1 MDIHASL
8 TRWDYGVIGIYVLL
22 LLGIGFYISYRRS
35 HSEDLFLAGRTLGWA
50 NIGLSMWGT
59 NVNPSMMI
67 ASAALAYTQG
77 VVGGNFSW
85 YAFPFLML
93 LAMVFIPHYLNNQVS
108 TMPEFMQRRYSETTR
123 NLLSYYVIFTILISW
138 LGGTLYAGGLLI
150 SQVMG
155 WPLWL
160 SVVTL
165 VAIATSFTMAG
176 GLAAVVYTDSFQM
189 IMLIGSATA
198 LVIFGL
204 AHLGGVSRL
213 IDSVPA
219 HFWRLFLPADNKLYP
234 WYAIILGYPILGI
247 WFWCTDQT
255 IVQRALGAR
264 DIGQSQL
271 GIYFAGWL
279 KILDVPLFILP
290 GIICFALHPGLD
302 DPNQAY
308 LTLVV
313 NHLPVGMVGLI
324 VATLMAALISTVDSA
339 LNSLSTVVTLDI
351 YLRKYRPQATTTETI
366 WLGRLVT
373 LAAALLAIFLAL
385 AIGSIRGI
393 DLFSLLQSVIGFIA
407 PPMAAVFLIGVLWN
421 RATARAA
428 NVTLIFGSLLS
439 IGVGVA
445 YLSHFPSADFWPHF
459 LMLSFYLFAALCGLM
474 LLISVMDKPVEEKK
488 SLPSVV
494 TSYPDH
500 SYSNRTIWRLWLIL
514 AAIMVGLYALFN

>member
-1 MDIHASL
+1 
-8 TRWDYGVIGIYVLL
+8 
-22 LLGIGFYISYRRS
+22 
-35 HSEDLFLAGRTLGWA
+35 
-50 NIGLSMWGT
+50 
-59 NVNPSMMI
+59 
-67 ASAALAYTQG
+67 
-77 VVGGNFSW
+77 
-85 YAFPFLML
+85 ML
-93 LAMVFIPHYLNNQVS
+93 LAMVFIPHYLNTQIS
-108 TMPEFMQRRYSETTR
+108 TMPEFLQRRYDQTTR

-165 VAIATSFTMAG
+165 VVIATSFTMAG

-189 IMLIGSATA
+189 IMLIGSSTA
-198 LVIFGL
+198 LLIVGL
-204 AHLGGVSRL
+204 AQVGGISAL
-213 IDSVPA
+213 IQSVPA
-219 HFWRLFLPADNKLYP
+219 HFWHLFLPADHDLYP

-264 DIGQSQL
+264 NIQQSQL

-279 KILDVPLFILP
+279 KILDLPLFILP
-290 GIICFALHPGLD
+290 GIICLALHPGLD

-313 NHLPVGMVGLI
+313 EHLPVGMVGLI
-324 VATLMAALISTVDSA
+324 VATLMAALISTIDSA

-351 YLRKYRPQATTTETI
+351 YIKKYRPQATPAETI

-373 LAAALLAIFLAL
+373 LAAAILAIFLAL

-393 DLFSLLQSVIGFIA
+393 DLFSLLQSIIGFIA
-407 PPMAAVFLIGVLWN
+407 PPMAAVFLIGVVWD
-421 RATARAA
+421 RATAKAA
-428 NVTLIFGSLLS
+428 NITLIIGSVLS
-439 IGVGVA
+439 IGVGIA

-459 LMLSFYLFAALCGLM
+459 LMLSFYLFVALCGLM
-474 LLISVMDKPVEEKK
+474 VLVSLMDVPHAGKK
-488 SLPSVV
+488 SLPSIIE
-494 TSYPDH
+494 SYREQ
-500 SYSNRTIWRLWLIL
+500 SYSRRTIWLRWAIL
-514 AAIMVGLYALFN
+514 SVIMVGLYALFN

>member
-8 TRWDYGVIGIYVLL
+8 TLWDYGVIGLYVITLL
-22 LLGIGFYISYRRS
+22 AIGFYVSYRRS
-35 HSEDLFLAGRTLGWA
+35 HCDDLFLAGRTLGWA

-67 ASAALAYTQG
+67 ASAALAYTHG

-93 LAMVFIPHYLNNQVS
+93 LAMVFIPHYLNTQVS
-108 TMPEFMQRRYSETTR
+108 TMPEFMQRRYNETTR

-160 SVVTL
+160 SVVAL
-165 VAIATSFTMAG
+165 VGIATSFTIAG

-189 IMLIGSATA
+189 IMLIGSSTA
-198 LVIFGL
+198 LVIIGL
-204 AHLGGVSRL
+204 AQVGGISQL
-213 IDSVPA
+213 IHSVPA
-219 HFWRLFLPADNKLYP
+219 QFWHLLLPADNDLYP
-234 WYAIILGYPILGI
+234 WYAILLGYPILGI

-255 IVQRALGAR
+255 IVQRALGAKN
-264 DIGQSQL
+264 IKQSQL
-271 GIYFAGWL
+271 GIYFTGWL
-279 KILDVPLFILP
+279 KILDLPLFILP
-290 GIICFALHPGLD
+290 GIICLALHPGLD
-302 DPNQAY
+302 DPNKAY

-313 NHLPVGMVGLI
+313 EHLPDGMVGLI
-324 VATLMAALISTVDSA
+324 VATLMAALISTIDSA

-351 YLRKYRPQATTTETI
+351 YIKKIRPQATRAETI
-366 WLGRLVT
+366 RLGRLVT
-373 LAAALLAIFLAL
+373 LAAAILAVFLAL

-393 DLFSLLQSVIGFIA
+393 DLFSLLQSIIGFIA
-407 PPMAAVFLIGVLWN
+407 PPMAAVFLVGVLWD

-428 NVTLIFGSLLS
+428 NVTLILGSVLS

-459 LMLSFYLFAALCGLM
+459 LMLSFYLFMALGGLM
-474 LLISVMDKPVEEKK
+474 VIVSLMDGSQKGKK
-488 SLPSVV
+488 SLPSIM
-494 TSYPDH
+494 TSYQPQ
-500 SYSNRTIWRLWLIL
+500 SYSSRTIWRLWLVLVI
-514 AAIMVGLYALFN
+514 IMVGLYVILN